1 MTGGCTTAT
10 PAPSEP
16 PLNAGQLATRA
27 SQASAPDAP
36 YRIVFEWSLTEPSM
50 RLQGRGVARIEP
62 PYRARLDLFSRS
74 GDRVTA
80 AALVDGE
87 LRLPEGMP
95 EYLPPPTLFWGAL
108 GVFRPDRGMALGGG
122 SWRPDGTAELR
133 YLPGPEEELTIRL
146 SETAIREI
154 LVARGGRTTQE
165 LRVTRAEGERFP
177 RETVYRDLTRTR
189 ELRMTVESVEHV
201 ESYPSDVWTPRR

>member
-1 MTGGCTTAT
+1 
-10 PAPSEP
+10 
-16 PLNAGQLATRA
+16 
-27 SQASAPDAP
+27 
-36 YRIVFEWSLTEPSM
+36 M